1 MIKAFLSFTILLLTI
16 IVLGCKSQRIDA
28 PESVVIDGKVIYGPD
43 GSPLRQTVIKR
54 VSDGKTFLT
63 DTLGNFHIEA
73 QTGDSL
79 RFSYVGTIGKTL
91 PILKNDTSMTVEL
104 EPYISGNDEYVYN
117 NKYFGTFEDRNDGS
131 TLIISRAENGYNV
144 SIKLF
149 RLTEISDGFG
159 ELKGNKLFF
168 TGTDAAGNP
177 ISGDIT
183 VSGDSAKLVFTDS
196 TWDYL
201 PKVTTYT
208 FDRKHD
214 IGDYSPKCNSTT
226 SGISMRI
233 VSQEPIKSPIDSLI
247 VEFTNNRNIDMTTG
261 EWYRIDLQ
269 SADGNWIQAPYS
281 GKYLELKAEGT
292 DVCFND
298 IGYVVRPDGT
308 LRLKVKPWIYDLRDK
323 SAIYRLVKT
332 FSYPPYPIQKSDTAY
347 VEFQIR

>member
-1 MIKAFLSFTILLLTI
+1 MMGAFLSVTILLLALIAT
-16 IVLGCKSQRIDA
+16 GCKSQRIDA
-28 PESVVIDGKVIYGPD
+28 PESVIIDGKVIYGPD
-43 GSPLRQTVIKR
+43 GSPLRQAVVTR
-54 VSDGKTFLT
+54 VSDGMAFLT

-73 QTGDSL
+73 QAGDSL

-91 PILKNDTSMTVEL
+91 PIVKKNTLMTLEL
-104 EPYISGNDEYVYN
+104 DPYISGNDEYVHN
-117 NKYFGTFEDRNDGS
+117 NKYFGTFENRNDGS
-131 TLIISRAENGYNV
+131 TLVISKAENGYNV

-149 RLTEISDGFG
+149 RLTEIDDEFG
-159 ELKGNKLFF
+159 ELKGSKLVF

-177 ISGDIT
+177 ISGHIT

-196 TWDYL
+196 TWEYL
-201 PKVTTYT
+201 PVGTTYT

-214 IGDYSPKCNSTT
+214 IGSVSLKCYSTA
-226 SGISMRI
+226 GGMVMRI

-261 EWYRIDLQ
+261 EWYRIDIQ
-269 SADGNWIQAPYS
+269 SADRNWIQAPYS
-281 GKYLELKAEGT
+281 RKYLELKAKGT
-292 DVCFND
+292 GVCFND
-298 IGYVVRPDGT
+298 IGYVVRPEGVFRMT
-308 LRLKVKPWIYDLRDK
+308 VKPWIYDFRDK